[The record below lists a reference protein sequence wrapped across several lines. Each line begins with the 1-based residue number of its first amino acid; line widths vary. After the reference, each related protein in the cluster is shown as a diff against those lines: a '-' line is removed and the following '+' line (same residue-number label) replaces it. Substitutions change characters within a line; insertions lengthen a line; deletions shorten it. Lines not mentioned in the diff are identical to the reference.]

1 MIEMNCLE
9 QVSVCLLPPVYRYT
23 VNFLPCFC
31 CFLLLFLFCFFCWRK
46 RGGGSEHKIV
56 KETGKIS
63 IGGVCSGRKLR
74 TELQC
79 IS

>member
-1 MIEMNCLE
+1 M
-9 QVSVCLLPPVYRYT
+9 SVLPSVYRYT
-23 VNFLPCFC
+23 VNVLLCFVFVVFCCCFC
-31 CFLLLFLFCFFCWRK
+31 FVFLLEEEG
-46 RGGGSEHKIV
+46 GGGSEHKIV
-56 KETGKIS
+56 KETGQIS

>member
-9 QVSVCLLPPVYRYT
+9 QVSVCLLPSVYRYT
-23 VNFLPCFC
+23 ANFLLCFV
-31 CFLLLFLFCFFCWRK
+31 FLLEEE
-46 RGGGSEHKIV
+46 GGSEHKIV
-56 KETGKIS
+56 KETGQIS